1 MDLLGK
7 DFKSAI
13 TKYVHQKSVNVVYH
27 SNRLKK
33 KYMIISID
41 AETAVDQFM
50 IKTLLIKNI
59 YKKLT
64 ANVII
69 NGEKL
74 NAFPLT
80 SGTK

>member
-1 MDLLGK
+1 
-7 DFKSAI
+7 
-13 TKYVHQKSVNVVYH
+13 
-27 SNRLKK
+27 
-33 KYMIISID
+33 MIISID

>member
-59 YKKLT
+59 YKNLQ
-64 ANVII
+64 
-69 NGEKL
+69 L
-74 NAFPLT
+74 M
-80 SGTK
+80 S

>member
-33 KYMIISID
+33 KKYMITSID
-41 AETAVDQFM
+41 AEKAVDQFM
-50 IKTLLIKNI
+50 IKTLLIK
-59 YKKLT
+59 
-64 ANVII
+64 
-69 NGEKL
+69 
-74 NAFPLT
+74 T
-80 SGTK
+80 STYNLQLMSYLMVRN